1 MSVRRSGSS
10 WGENPKAFEY
20 PVVVRVVLQD
30 QLKSLPTRPGVYL
43 FKDAGGEVVYVGK
56 ASSVRPRVRSYF
68 SASNPSPKTQEMMRH
83 VVSLETIVVGSE
95 AEALILE
102 ANLIKEYHPRFNIQ
116 LRDDKRYPYIKV
128 TTREPFPRV
137 FVTRKLHDDG
147 SRYFGPYTSVG
158 VMRQALE
165 VIKRLYTV
173 RSCSYD
179 LPREAP
185 ERPCLDYHIGRCLA
199 PCVGLQDQSSYA
211 DMIGEILKILDGDTE
226 GVRDRVEGLMHE
238 ASGGLE
244 FERASRFRDVLSGL
258 DALARQQRVERLR
271 GGDYDVVGLAR
282 DGDLA
287 ATVVLRIRSGV
298 LLGRDTQRFSDVGE
312 ESDASLI
319 TTFASRYYLSSG
331 TGGTRRGT
339 HLPRAILIPAAFEDR
354 ELVEDILSDEAGR
367 KLRVYAPKQGTK
379 VRLLELAADN
389 ARHALED
396 RVAALEQVEDR
407 ADTVLYDLRD
417 QLDLKIVPRL
427 IVCVDISHYQ
437 GAETVGSAVVFE
449 NGAPKKREYR
459 HMRIKGEWGNDDYRS
474 MAEVVSRYFRRRVD
488 EERPI
493 PDLLVVDGG
502 KGQLGAA
509 RGALQELG
517 VTDVALAA
525 LAKRDE
531 VIFLPDRSNPIRLG
545 RKSPALHLLQRVRDE
560 AHRFAVSYNRKLRKK
575 RTLRS
580 DLSAIPGIG
589 PERQRMLLA
598 RFGSMRG
605 VRAANAR
612 EIARLPGISEM
623 LAVRILTYL
632 GS

>member
-1 MSVRRSGSS
+1 MVRLL
-10 WGENPKAFEY
+10 
-20 PVVVRVVLQD
+20 LQD
-30 QLKSLPTRPGVYL
+30 QLKTLPTRPGVYL
-43 FKDAGGEVVYVGK
+43 FKDAAGDVVYVGK
-56 ASSVRPRVRSYF
+56 AGSLRPRVRSYF
-68 SASNPSPKTQEMMRH
+68 SASSQSPKTREMLRH

-102 ANLIKEYHPRFNIQ
+102 ANLIKEYRPRFNIQ

-128 TTREPFPRV
+128 TTKEPFPRV

-173 RSCSYD
+173 RSCSYG

-199 PCVGLQDQSSYA
+199 PCVGLQDQASYG

-226 GVRDRVEGLMHE
+226 GVRNRVEGLMQG
-238 ASGGLE
+238 ASDGLE
-244 FERASRFRDVLSGL
+244 FERAARLRDVLSGL

-298 LLGRDTQRFSDVGE
+298 LLGRDTQRFSDVGD

-319 TTFASRYYLSSG
+319 TTFASGYYLSRG
-331 TGGTRRGT
+331 TGGTARTRRGSR
-339 HLPRAILIPAAFEDR
+339 LPREILIPAEFDDR

-367 KLRVYAPKQGTK
+367 RLRVYAPKKGTK
-379 VRLLELAADN
+379 ARLSELAADN

-396 RVAALEQVEDR
+396 RLTALEQVEDR
-407 ADTVLYDLRD
+407 AESVLYDLRD
-417 QLDLKIVPRL
+417 RLDLKIVPRL
-427 IVCVDISHYQ
+427 IVCIDISHHQ
-437 GAETVGSAVVFE
+437 GTETVGSAIVFE
-449 NGAPKKREYR
+449 NGAPKKSEYR
-459 HMRIKGEWGNDDYRS
+459 HMRVKGEWGNDDYRS

-509 RGALQELG
+509 RGALEELG

-525 LAKRDE
+525 LAKREE
-531 VIFLPDRSNPIRLG
+531 VIFRPDRSDPIRLG
-545 RKSPALHLLQRVRDE
+545 RKNPALHLLQRLRDE
-560 AHRFAVSYNRKLRKK
+560 AHRFAVSYNRKLRSK

-580 DLSAIPGIG
+580 DLSQIPGIG
-589 PERQRMLLA
+589 PERQRLLLS
-598 RFGSMRG
+598 RFGSVRG
-605 VRAANAR
+605 VRAANAQ
-612 EIARLPGISEM
+612 EIARLPGISER
-623 LAVRILTYL
+623 LAVRVLTYL

>member
-1 MSVRRSGSS
+1 MVRL
-10 WGENPKAFEY
+10 
-20 PVVVRVVLQD
+20 VLQD
-30 QLKSLPTRPGVYL
+30 QLKTLPTRPGVYL
-43 FKDAGGEVVYVGK
+43 FKDAAGDVVYVGK
-56 ASSVRPRVRSYF
+56 AGSLRPRVRSYF
-68 SASNPSPKTQEMMRH
+68 SASSQSPKTREMLRH

-102 ANLIKEYHPRFNIQ
+102 ANLIKEYRPRFNIQ

-128 TTREPFPRV
+128 TTKEPFPRV

-199 PCVGLQDQSSYA
+199 PCVGLQDQASYG

-226 GVRDRVEGLMHE
+226 GVRNRVEGLMQG
-238 ASGGLE
+238 ASDGLE
-244 FERASRFRDVLSGL
+244 FERAARLRDVLSGL

-298 LLGRDTQRFSDVGE
+298 LLGRDTQRFSDVGD

-319 TTFASRYYLSSG
+319 TTFASRYYLSRG
-331 TGGTRRGT
+331 TGGPGGTAGTRRGSR
-339 HLPRAILIPAAFEDR
+339 LPREILIPAEFDDR

-367 KLRVYAPKQGTK
+367 RLRVYAPKKGTK
-379 VRLLELAADN
+379 ARLSELAADN

-396 RVAALEQVEDR
+396 RLTALEQVEDR
-407 ADTVLYDLRD
+407 AESVLYDLRD
-417 QLDLKIVPRL
+417 RLDLKIVPRL
-427 IVCVDISHYQ
+427 IVCVDISHHQ
-437 GAETVGSAVVFE
+437 GTETVGSAIVFE
-449 NGAPKKREYR
+449 NGAPKKSEYR
-459 HMRIKGEWGNDDYRS
+459 HMRVKGEWGNDDYRS

-509 RGALQELG
+509 RGALDELG

-525 LAKRDE
+525 LAKREE
-531 VIFLPDRSNPIRLG
+531 VIFRPDRSDPIRLG
-545 RKSPALHLLQRVRDE
+545 RKNPALHLLQRLRDE

-580 DLSAIPGIG
+580 DLAEIPGIG
-589 PERQRMLLA
+589 PERQKLLLS
-598 RFGSMRG
+598 RFGSVRG
-605 VRAANAR
+605 VRAATVH
-612 EIARLPGISEM
+612 EITRLPGISET
-623 LAVRILTYL
+623 LAVRVLTYL